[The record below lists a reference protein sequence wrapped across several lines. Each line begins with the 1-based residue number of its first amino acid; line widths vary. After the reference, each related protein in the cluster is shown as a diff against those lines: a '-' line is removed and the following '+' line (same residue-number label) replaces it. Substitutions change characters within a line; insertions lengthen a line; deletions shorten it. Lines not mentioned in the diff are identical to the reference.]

1 MENSDLKKFISL
13 VVERRLREADITD
26 GKTDWGSDE
35 HVSDLR
41 NRIEDLTKWR
51 DRQRKGTEARAN
63 YARLITRLR
72 SELKSA
78 ERLNLKAKAK
88 SLESDE

>member
-1 MENSDLKKFISL
+1 MGNSDLKQYISL
-13 VVERRLREADITD
+13 VVERRLREADVTD

-35 HVSDLR
+35 HVADLR

-63 YARLITRLR
+63 YARLISRLR
-72 SELKSA
+72 AELKSA
-78 ERLNLKAKAK
+78 ERLNLKSKAK
-88 SLESDE
+88 TSAGDE